1 MDKRIKPM
9 DELTDEQKTVIAE
22 AQKNFSDLKNSN
34 VVFTDAHMD
43 LLFGQARSMNGWQDK
58 EVSDD
63 MVKSLYELDKMGPTS
78 TNGCPGRC
86 IFIKSQEQKEKLEP
100 ALLPNNV
107 PKVMSAPVIAIIGYD
122 LDFSDHMTKLFPH
135 MDVTPMYKGNDEM
148 NVSTAFRNSSLQ
160 GAYLMMVA
168 RAMGLDCGPM
178 SGFNNQLVD
187 ETFFLDTNIKSNFLC
202 CIGYGDSTKI
212 FQRLPRLDFDEVCKI
227 I

>member
-1 MDKRIKPM
+1 MT
-9 DELTDEQKTVIAE
+9 ELTNEQKKAIAD
-22 AQKNFSDLKNSN
+22 AQATFEDIKNTSEPLNKKQL
-34 VVFTDAHMD
+34 D

-63 MVKSLYELDKMGPTS
+63 MVKSRYELTKMGPTS
-78 TNGCPGRC
+78 TNCCPGRF

-135 MDVTPMYKGNDEM
+135 MDVAPMYKGNDEM

-187 ETFFLDTNIKSNFLC
+187 EMFFSDTNIKSNFLC
-202 CIGYGDSTKI
+202 CIGYGDSSKI
-212 FQRLPRLDFDEVCKI
+212 FQRLPRLDFNEVCKI

>member
-1 MDKRIKPM
+1 M
-9 DELTDEQKTVIAE
+9 DELTDEQKKIIGE

-34 VVFTDAHMD
+34 VILNDEHMD

-63 MVKSLYELDKMGPTS
+63 MVKSIYELTKMGPTS
-78 TNGCPGRC
+78 TNCCPARFV
-86 IFIKSQEQKEKLEP
+86 FIKSHEEKEKLEP

-135 MDVTPMYKGNDEM
+135 MDVAPMYKGNDEM

-160 GAYLMMVA
+160 GAYLMMVT

-187 ETFFLDTNIKSNFLC
+187 ETFFSETNIKSNFLC
-202 CIGYGDSTKI
+202 CIGYGDSSKI

>member
-1 MDKRIKPM
+1 MLD
-9 DELTDEQKTVIAE
+9 DLTEEQKQIVTA
-22 AQKNFSDLKNSN
+22 AQEKFKDLKERTNPLDEEALN
-34 VVFTDAHMD
+34 
-43 LLFGQARSMNGWQDK
+43 LIFGEARSMNGWQDK
-58 EVSDD
+58 DVSDA
-63 MVKSLYELDKMGPTS
+63 MIHSLYDLTKMGPTS
-78 TNGCPGRC
+78 TNCSPAR
-86 IFIKSQEQKEKLEP
+86 FVFVKSEAEKVKFEP
-100 ALLPNNV
+100 ALLPNNIS
-107 PKVMSAPVIAIIGYD
+107 KVMTAPVVAIIGYD

-135 MDVTPMYKGNDEM
+135 MDVAPMYKGNDEM

-187 ETFFLDTNIKSNFLC
+187 ETFFSDTNIKSNFLC

>member
-1 MDKRIKPM
+1 MT
-9 DELTDEQKTVIAE
+9 ELTNEQKKAIAD
-22 AQKNFSDLKNSN
+22 AQATFEDIKNTSEPLNEKQL
-34 VVFTDAHMD
+34 D
-43 LLFGQARSMNGWQDK
+43 LLFGQARSMNGWLSK
-58 EVSDD
+58 EVSVD
-63 MVKSLYELDKMGPTS
+63 MVKSLYELTKMGPTS
-78 TNGCPGRC
+78 TNCCPGRFV
-86 IFIKSQEQKEKLEP
+86 FIKSQEEKEKLEP

-135 MDVTPMYKGNDEM
+135 MDVAPMYKGNNEM

-187 ETFFLDTNIKSNFLC
+187 ETFFSDTNIKSNFLC

>member
-1 MDKRIKPM
+1 MN
-9 DELTDEQKTVIAE
+9 L
-22 AQKNFSDLKNSN
+22 
-34 VVFTDAHMD
+34 VF
-43 LLFGQARSMNGWQDK
+43 GEARSMNGWQDK
-58 EVSDD
+58 DVSDA
-63 MVKSLYELDKMGPTS
+63 MIRSLYDLTKMGPTS
-78 TNGCPGRC
+78 TNCSPAR
-86 IFIKSQEQKEKLEP
+86 FVFVKSEAEKAKFEP
-100 ALLPNNV
+100 ALLPNNI
-107 PKVMSAPVIAIIGYD
+107 PKVMTAPVVAIIGYD

-135 MDVTPMYKGNDEM
+135 MDVAPMYKGNDEM

-187 ETFFLDTNIKSNFLC
+187 ETFFADTNIKSNFLC

>member
-1 MDKRIKPM
+1 MLD
-9 DELTDEQKTVIAE
+9 DLTEEQKQIVTA
-22 AQKNFSDLKNSN
+22 AQEKFKDLKERINPLDEEALN
-34 VVFTDAHMD
+34 LVF
-43 LLFGQARSMNGWQDK
+43 GEARSMNGWQDK
-58 EVSDD
+58 DVSDA
-63 MVKSLYELDKMGPTS
+63 MIRSLYDLTKMGPTS
-78 TNGCPGRC
+78 TNCSPAR
-86 IFIKSQEQKEKLEP
+86 FVFVKSEAEKAKLEST
-100 ALLPNNV
+100 LMPNNIS
-107 PKVMSAPVIAIIGYD
+107 KVMTAPVVAIIAYD

-135 MDVTPMYKGNDEM
+135 MDVAPMYKGNDEM

-178 SGFNNQLVD
+178 SGFDNQLID
-187 ETFFLDTNIKSNFLC
+187 ETFFSDTNIKSNFLC